1 MGKIKRYTRFLSL
14 NPGSDAFD
22 QMALGKSIN
31 HSTNYFL
38 SIYYVLGREHRN
50 ELIFFNPHSYRT
62 LLYKCKRDK
71 QNKLEYYTSMSD
83 SNKKKI
89 SLKEIQGLWG
99 KRKYRRK
106 LFPDILNRDST
117 YLFDNLG
124 SALMAQI

>member
-1 MGKIKRYTRFLSL
+1 M
-14 NPGSDAFD
+14 NPGSGAFD

-50 ELIFFNPHSYRT
+50 ELMIFFNPHSYRT

-71 QNKLEYYTSMSD
+71 QNKSESYTYMSD

-89 SLKEIQGLWG
+89 Q
-99 KRKYRRK
+99 
-106 LFPDILNRDST
+106 
-117 YLFDNLG
+117 
-124 SALMAQI
+124 A